1 MELSELLNLNKF
13 SGYSNYFPGLG
24 NTHIKG
30 IPIASSV
37 TLPTLNIP
45 EQLPYKNVRK
55 PSGNFNWS
63 GVGNAIGATAAFA
76 GDVYNGTRYE
86 NSAQDLLQ
94 NSGRSNGSV
103 NGVGYEMQNSIDAD
117 REMQIEHRQNVSNTL
132 KSMGSGAAMGA
143 AVGSIL
149 PGVGTVIGGAI
160 GSVLGL
166 AGGLFGSGKRH
177 AAARKAIA
185 EANNQRMRTN
195 NYNRDVA
202 MTTGMQADFANE
214 YGNTEDQVL
223 YAEHGKNAGVNPT
236 KKSMKLELTQTP
248 FGIIKGIPNMITH
261 NGESLWQPGKTP
273 LDGTGAVTK
282 TGTGNKENA
291 PTLGNRET
299 VAFGD
304 KESPNGISYEDL
316 ARGPVQAL
324 ENMDRIINSIKSEK
338 SREIAKRASAA
349 ERIGINN
356 YLFALSKSQ
365 EATPT
370 HSDYTNLPEAKH
382 GKDCLPKFKIGGWL
396 GNAIP
401 GTLGMLTGIGQ
412 YFDARNQDVYR
423 PNTYVE
429 NPYEHRALTGL
440 QELRVNPYNMMQQLR
455 SIAGRANYAVD
466 TAGALSGAQKM
477 LQKTAIAANTQAN
490 TANALQNIA
499 EKNIALRA
507 NAYNAMLNAGAQS
520 AQNRMKST
528 MYDTDVY
535 MKSHAARQSG
545 MQMGIYNFINA
556 LNQYTAN
563 EYKRR
568 MGNAMIDLYSDDLR
582 SRRV

>member
-1 MELSELLNLNKF
+1 MELNELLTLNKF

-30 IPIASSV
+30 VPIASSV

-55 PSGNFNWS
+55 PSGDFNWS
-63 GVGNAIGATAAFA
+63 GVGNAIGATAAFV

-86 NSAQDLLQ
+86 NSSQDLLQ
-94 NSGRSNGSV
+94 NAGCSNGSV
-103 NGVGYEMQNSIDAD
+103 NGVGYEMQNSIDDD
-117 REMQIEHRQNVSNTL
+117 REMQIEHRQNVLNTL

-149 PGVGTVIGGAI
+149 PGIGTAVGGAI
-160 GSVLGL
+160 GGALGL
-166 AGGLFGSGKRH
+166 VGGLFGSGKRH
-177 AAARKAIA
+177 AAARRTIA
-185 EANNQRMRTN
+185 EVNNQRMRTN

-223 YAEHGKNAGVNPT
+223 YTKHGKDMGSRGRTIGLGTVETSNGPKYGFQNAWVSEGEGIYNPST
-236 KKSMKLELTQTP
+236 GYARFVTHGQNDTAKANLKAEDVVFGDLKNPETGRTFKKDAAQYIL
-248 FGIIKGIPNMITH
+248 
-261 NGESLWQPGKTP
+261 
-273 LDGTGAVTK
+273 A
-282 TGTGNKENA
+282 KENLNKKR
-291 PTLGNRET
+291 PKTTDERTLRIFEAT
-299 VAFGD
+299 SKPLAD
-304 KESPNGISYEDL
+304 ALDAKLQDL
-316 ARGPVQAL
+316 ARVQ
-324 ENMDRIINSIKSEK
+324 EQT
-338 SREIAKRASAA
+338 RA
-349 ERIGINN
+349 
-356 YLFALSKSQ
+356 YD
-365 EATPT
+365 
-370 HSDYTNLPEAKH
+370 DYTGMIKAKH

-401 GTLGMLTGIGQ
+401 GTLGMLTGVGQ

-507 NAYNAMLNAGAQS
+507 NAYNAMLNAGAQD